1 MAIREL
7 LAAVAA
13 VGGPLWWFSPAHEVK
28 PDPITT
34 ASVSTTGQREF
45 TVSNMQS
52 RTVCLISRDLT
63 IVVTVIIVNLAIGRR
78 TFRPTLLG
86 KIATGIYIA
95 TGFVFLVVNYLG
107 RPSPVTDVM
116 VYLSLI
122 ITVVSALHYIR
133 HAGRIISEG
142 A

>member
-1 MAIREL
+1 
-7 LAAVAA
+7 
-13 VGGPLWWFSPAHEVK
+13 
-28 PDPITT
+28 
-34 ASVSTTGQREF
+34 
-45 TVSNMQS
+45 
-52 RTVCLISRDLT
+52 
-63 IVVTVIIVNLAIGRR
+63 VIIVNLAIGRR

-95 TGFVFLVVNYLG
+95 TGFVFLVRELP
-107 RPSPVTDVM
+107 RAARRRSQTVM